1 MRTRQ
6 ARSKAPNY
14 RVIKEIEIEKEI
26 EKDIEKDIE
35 KEEEKEKEIEE
46 EIGIK
51 SITDIIDKLHRP
63 LGLVNVKYES

>member
-26 EKDIEKDIE
+26 EKDIEI
-35 KEEEKEKEIEE
+35 EEEKEKAIEE
-46 EIGIK
+46 EIEIK

-63 LGLVNVKYES
+63 LGLVNVKYEY